1 MTMETS
7 NTTLEEVFIVG
18 GRYGELSD
26 EVSNLFNLNRPIE
39 KIDITQ
45 AFGDD
50 EVYLKPVPNDVD
62 QYAVAV
68 YNQHTK
74 RIGFVWMYQA
84 PTMRYWMES
93 HNQDYIKLHI
103 VDVIPVANV
112 LLAKMDKPIDVPMVY
127 RNCIDAD
134 MRWAQNLPDVLKSI
148 SEQSLELG
156 LMLLRDEL
164 NVATKWSEKL
174 KIRIDN
180 LLKAI
185 PLDLSAYRHNVY
197 MEVFVKMR
205 QSKIKEVRQQSD
217 FLLASLLFRGS
228 MEHVEWWSEEWLPSF
243 FREAMDS
250 DLLEMFESAHYTLE
264 RVEELLECAPEH
276 LFNIYKTNKVRFV
289 NRLYYYALPQDIYNR
304 LLTLLA
310 VREAML
316 EKRSEEPDT
325 SESSQPQSHV
335 INNIYGTVNNLNNGP
350 VTYQGPVTNNN
361 SAAAPA
367 VTPKSA
373 YTDEIVSRAI
383 VALNGDNK
391 PIYEKQ
397 LFLGICKVLVCKC
410 GWTGKIPAICE
421 RINGLPIASSLQVK
435 CDYKNLKSPSALKFA
450 SLEYDEWE
458 DYEPKDM
465 EKVIFKKNKATAD
478 AFAEELDRQLY
489 LTQKQP

>member
-1 MTMETS
+1 MES
-7 NTTLEEVFIVG
+7 SKTTLEEVFIVG
-18 GRYGELSD
+18 GRYGDLSG
-26 EVSNLFNLNRPIE
+26 EVANLFSLNRPIE
-39 KIDITQ
+39 KKDITQ

-50 EVYLKPVPNDVD
+50 EVYLKPVPNDLD

-68 YNQHTK
+68 FNQHTE
-74 RIGFVWMYQA
+74 RIGYVWMYQA

-93 HNQDYIKLHI
+93 HNQDYIKVHI
-103 VDVIPVANV
+103 VDVISVANV
-112 LLAKMDKPIDVPMVY
+112 LLAKMDVPLDVPMVH
-127 RNCIDAD
+127 RCCNDVD
-134 MRWAQNLPDVLKSI
+134 MRWAHNLPDVLKSI

-164 NVATKWSEKL
+164 NVATEWNEKL

-217 FLLASLLFRGS
+217 YLLASLLFRGS
-228 MEHVEWWSEEWLPSF
+228 MEHVKWWSEEWLPSF
-243 FREAMDS
+243 FSEAAEG
-250 DLLEMFESAHYTLE
+250 DLLGMYESAHYTLE
-264 RVEELLECAPEH
+264 KVEELLDAAPEH

-289 NRLYYYALPQDIYNR
+289 NRLYYYALPQEIYNR

-316 EKRSEEPDT
+316 EKRAEEPDT
-325 SESSQPQSHV
+325 SDASQPQRPI

-361 SAAAPA
+361 SAATPA
-367 VTPKSA
+367 ATPKSA

-397 LFLGICKVLVCKC
+397 LFLGVCKVLVCKC
-410 GWTGKIPAICE
+410 GWTGKIPAICD
-421 RINGLPIASSLQVK
+421 RINGLPIAETLQVK

-478 AFAEELDRQLY
+478 AFAEELDKQLY
-489 LTQKQP
+489 LSQKQP